1 MVSDQDLQNAPAGNL
16 PLVQMP
22 LLYFNSFE
30 AKASLSDLALILM
43 VDGQPQARLALSFTT
58 AKTLAKELHKV
69 IDWFETATNNKL
81 LVMSDVQIAYEKAQS
96 NE

>member
-1 MVSDQDLQNAPAGNL
+1 
-16 PLVQMP
+16 
-22 LLYFNSFE
+22 
-30 AKASLSDLALILM
+30 M